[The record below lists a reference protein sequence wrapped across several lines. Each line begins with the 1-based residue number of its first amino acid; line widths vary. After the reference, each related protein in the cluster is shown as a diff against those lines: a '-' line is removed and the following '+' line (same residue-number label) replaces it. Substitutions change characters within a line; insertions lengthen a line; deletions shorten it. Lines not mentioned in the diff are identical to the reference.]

1 MNSIKLQVALKKKK
15 VVPDEQEMASVYLL
29 RLMREYD
36 GFWKYGRGRK
46 EKGD

>member
-15 VVPDEQEMASVYLL
+15 VVPDEQEMASVFV
-29 RLMREYD
+29 MREYD